1 MKEENEIQMIVQ
13 EVNSRDCEDL
23 RDVTQ
28 SKSECP
34 ITTERICWDSAAVVR
49 TRGVFPSINQP
60 LLAPSRMA
68 ISPLLS
74 PACNA

>member
-28 SKSECP
+28 SKSEHP

-49 TRGVFPSINQP
+49 TRGVFHQ
-60 LLAPSRMA
+60 
-68 ISPLLS
+68 
-74 PACNA
+74 